1 MKYFLLAAA
10 AAAALASAGLQ
21 PAAAQP
27 TAGVAPAASAPLA
40 ATASQPASMPV
51 VGAVAGAGAGAIAGV
66 GGPNQKAVRIVCVAE
81 DPKLFKSPQ
90 NELLRV
96 VAGLDAIFGG
106 AERWSTEAATKLK
119 NLYPPVGRW
128 HFVPLG
134 SGFVVKHDKDA
145 NKSYVVTNWHVATA
159 CPDKQFKSPT
169 ETEPTGLRLAVLEP
183 QGAEIRAVFAD
194 LYTEIKTPNAKGGF
208 DVTPLNVKALCRNP
222 KEPCN
227 AQLPTLGEVKTTSRS
242 EQTAQQRNVLM
253 YVPDVAILQV
263 TQLLQAPALVLN
275 PGRSIEGGT
284 ALQFHGFPQV
294 PMSLQQDP
302 SGARRQLA
310 EPLLTPATFARTQKF
325 SNLAP
330 SVPSSDVIETE
341 LMLLS
346 GQVLPG
352 SSGAPVLLDGEVV
365 GMVTSTISL
374 EGKPVKRAG
383 DEPQVQGTAEE
394 AGSVIPSGYGL
405 ALRVADVVTQLK
417 AVGVQPLPPTVAA
430 PVKLPVGVDPRPD
443 LQPQPVP
450 SQSPPALY
458 VLLGLALLVGTG
470 VAVVQWRNQRAV
482 VTIAPPA
489 PSPAT
494 PRTEILP
501 TPAPAPVP
509 MPMPAATTAA
519 AVRLRASQG
528 PLSGVFPLPLPNGS
542 LALYVGRDPKA
553 CQVVFGN
560 QHDQVGR
567 IHCLFSWTP
576 QTRTLTVKDLSSSN
590 GTFVNGKRMQG
601 PEPMQLRAGDMV
613 DLGGAGINRFT
624 VEFV

>member
-1 MKYFLLAAA
+1 MKNFLLAAA

-21 PAAAQP
+21 LAAAQGA
-27 TAGVAPAASAPLA
+27 AGAAPAASTPLA
-40 ATASQPASMPV
+40 ATAAQPAPVPV
-51 VGAVAGAGAGAIAGV
+51 VGAGAGTGTGV

-81 DPKLFKSPQ
+81 DPKQFEG
-90 NELLRV
+90 NELLRL

-106 AERWSTEAATKLK
+106 AERLSTEAATKLK

-134 SGFVVKHDKDA
+134 SGFVVKHNKDA
-145 NKSYVVTNWHVATA
+145 NSSYVVTNWHVAIA
-159 CPDKQFKSPT
+159 CPDKKFKSPT

-227 AQLPTLGEVKTTSRS
+227 AQLPTVGEVKATSRS
-242 EQTAQQRNVLM
+242 VQTAQQRNVLM
-253 YVPDVAILQV
+253 YVPDVAILKV
-263 TQLLQAPALVLN
+263 TQLLQVPALVLN
-275 PGRSIEGGT
+275 PGRSIEGGAT
-284 ALQFHGFPQV
+284 LQFHGFPQV

-374 EGKPVKRAG
+374 ESKPVKRAG
-383 DEPQVQGTAEE
+383 DESQVQGTAEE
-394 AGSVIPSGYGL
+394 VGSVIPSGYGL
-405 ALRVADVVTQLK
+405 ALRVADVVNQLK
-417 AVGVQPLPPTVAA
+417 AVGVQPLLPTVAA
-430 PVKLPVGVDPRPD
+430 PVKPPAPVDP
-443 LQPQPVP
+443 QPGPPPPPPAP

-470 VAVVQWRNQRAV
+470 VAVVQWRNQHAV
-482 VTIAPPA
+482 VPPAPPA
-489 PSPAT
+489 PAPAT
-494 PRTEILP
+494 ARTEILP
-501 TPAPAPVP
+501 TPTPSQVPV
-509 MPMPAATTAA
+509 PAATTAA

-576 QTRTLTVKDLSSSN
+576 QTRALTVKDLSSSN

-601 PEPMQLRAGDMV
+601 SEPMQLRAGDMV